1 MALTSI
7 LHLILCEIGASKQNG
22 HFPYSANS
30 QFAFLLT
37 WAPKCQCRC
46 VGECWHPVG
55 HGLAVAACR
64 WGPRQRSGVLVLLW
78 KMRPQFQEYT
88 WHVDALW
95 DSHGAFPIISVKVLS
110 GHWVTLLIS
119 FGGSSVRSLFQSCPR
134 LRTLN
139 SYSVL
144 RVAVD

>member
-1 MALTSI
+1 MATF
-7 LHLILCEIGASKQNG
+7 HTVLILNLHPFSPEHLNV
-22 HFPYSANS
+22 SADVLVS
-30 QFAFLLT
+30 AGI
-37 WAPKCQCRC
+37 P
-46 VGECWHPVG
+46 
-55 HGLAVAACR
+55 LAMGWPWLRADG
-64 WGPRQRSGVLVLLW
+64 GPGRDQGVLVLLW
-78 KMRPQFQEYT
+78 KMWPQFQEYT

-139 SYSVL
+139 SFSVL